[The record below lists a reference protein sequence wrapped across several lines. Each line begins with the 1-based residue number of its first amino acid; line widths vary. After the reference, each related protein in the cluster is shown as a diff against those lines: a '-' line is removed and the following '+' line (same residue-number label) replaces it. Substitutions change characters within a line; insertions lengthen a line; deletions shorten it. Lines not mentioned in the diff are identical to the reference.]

1 MAKALFASTTYVK
14 KKSIISGS
22 VDPDKMVQ
30 FIETAQDIHIQN
42 YLGTDLYNKIQTLI
56 VDGTITEVSNSH
68 YKDLLDDYI
77 KPMLAWYTQAEFI
90 PFAAYT
96 LGEAGLF
103 KHRSENS
110 DEVRREDIAGL
121 ATRALDKA
129 SFYSERMIAF
139 LCHDNNSNLFPE
151 YVNSDFD
158 MDPDKDVDSYG
169 WYLG

>member
-1 MAKALFASTTYVK
+1 MAKALFCSSAYVK

-22 VDPDKMVQ
+22 VDPDKIVQ

-42 YLGTDLYNKIQTLI
+42 YLGSNLYKKIQTLI
-56 VDGTITEVSNSH
+56 VSGDISDPINEH

-77 KPMLAWYTQAEFI
+77 KPMLAWFTQAEYI

-96 LGEAGLF
+96 LSEGGLF

-110 DEVRREDIAGL
+110 DEVRRQDISGL
-121 ATRALDKA
+121 ASRALDKA
-129 SFYSERMIAF
+129 SFYAERMVAF
-139 LCHDNNSNLFPE
+139 LCKDNNANLFPE
-151 YVNSDFD
+151 YIEGNND
-158 MDPDKDVDSYG
+158 MDPDKEVDSFG

>member
-1 MAKALFASTTYVK
+1 MAKALFASTAYVK

-30 FIETAQDIHIQN
+30 FIETAQDMHIQN
-42 YLGTDLYNKIQTLI
+42 YMGTALYKKVQQLI
-56 VDGTITEVSNSH
+56 IDGTISDVANDH
-68 YKDLLDDYI
+68 YRDLLDDYI

-96 LGEAGLF
+96 LSEGGLF

-110 DEVRREDIAGL
+110 DEIDRVEIAGL
-121 ATRALDKA
+121 ASRANDKA
-129 SFYSERMIAF
+129 AFYAERFVEFM
-139 LCHDNNSNLFPE
+139 CDNSNDYPE
-151 YVNSDFD
+151 YNVGDQD
-158 MDPDKDVDSYG
+158 MSPDKDVDSFG

>member
-22 VDPDKMVQ
+22 LDPDKMVQ

-42 YLGTDLYNKIQTLI
+42 YMGTALYKKVQTLI
-56 VDGTITEVSNSH
+56 VDGTIADAGNQK
-68 YKDLLDDYI
+68 YRDLLDDYI
-77 KPMLAWYTQAEFI
+77 KPMLAWYAQAEFI

-96 LGEAGLF
+96 LSEGGLF

-110 DEVRREDIAGL
+110 DEVESSEIAGL
-121 ATRALDKA
+121 AERASQKA
-129 SFYSERMIAF
+129 SFYAERFVEFM
-139 LCHDNNSNLFPE
+139 CDNANDFPD
-151 YVNSDFD
+151 YQLGNQD
-158 MDPDKDVDSYG
+158 MAPDKDVDSFG